1 MTSGHPLPSRP
12 HTPTPKSRLL
22 WTQVSQAW
30 LPLPAGHFVWQA
42 AWGLFSGGW
51 ACGHLPWPGLFP
63 WLWQGAPSFHPG
75 DPERARVGSEQPP
88 SCTPHCYVAG
98 RPASPG
104 GPSRAD
110 KLTCP
115 GRHAGSEAA
124 AL

>member
-12 HTPTPKSRLL
+12 HAPTPKSRLL
-22 WTQVSQAW
+22 WTQVLQAW

-75 DPERARVGSEQPP
+75 DPERARVGSEQPL